1 MASQR
6 IDLGYAPRDWQRKV
20 HRGLKRFSVVVI
32 HRRGGKTVMA
42 VMELVHAA
50 LKCTKA
56 EGQFGYVGPLL
67 KQTKK
72 IAWRYLKRFSFPVP
86 GIKINESELSV
97 TFPNGATI
105 TLFGADNPDSLRGLY
120 FDGVV
125 LDEVADMKPE
135 TWGEILRPAIAD
147 RRGWAIFIGTVKGV
161 NLLSEK
167 YFEAINNPDE
177 WFAANYTCYQTD
189 ALSPD
194 EIESMRKD
202 MSENQFRQEMLND
215 FSASNPDQLIA
226 FETVQEAVSKHL
238 PATDYEFSPRILGVD
253 VARYGDDKSVIFGRQ
268 GLVAFEPQ
276 IHQGLNNMEL
286 AAKVAQAIVEWKP
299 DAVFID
305 AGRGE
310 GVIDRLHQLGH
321 AVVGVNFGGSPTKP
335 QFVNKRGE
343 MWFDMSQWLKAGASI
358 PNIPQLKIE
367 LCAPTY
373 SYANAANKFELESKD
388 DLKKRGLPS
397 PDIADALALTFAFPV
412 APSRGP
418 GANLHAGG
426 HALTEY
432 DPFA

>member
-50 LKCTKA
+50 LQCTKV

-72 IAWRYLKRFSFPVP
+72 IAWKYLKRFSAPVP
-86 GIKINESELSV
+86 GIKVNESELSV

-147 RRGWAIFIGTVKGV
+147 RKGWALFIGTVKGV

-167 YFEAINNPDE
+167 YFEAMNDPT
-177 WFAANYTCYQTD
+177 WYTANYTCYQTD
-189 ALSPD
+189 ALSAD
-194 EIESMRKD
+194 EIESMKSD

-226 FETVQEAVSKHL
+226 FEVVQEAAGKHL
-238 PATDYEFSPRILGVD
+238 ALTEYEHSPRVLGVD

-268 GLVAFEPQ
+268 GLAAFEPQ
-276 IHQGLNNMEL
+276 VYTNLNNMEL
-286 AAKVAQAIVEWKP
+286 AAKVAQTIVEWKP

-343 MWFDMSQWLKAGASI
+343 MWHDMNQWLRAGGAI
-358 PNIPQLKIE
+358 PNHAQLKIE

-388 DLKKRGLPS
+388 DLRKRGLPS
-397 PDIADALALTFAFPV
+397 PDIADALALTFAYPV

-432 DPFA
+432 DPFS

>member
-1 MASQR
+1 
-6 IDLGYAPRDWQRKV
+6 
-20 HRGLKRFSVVVI
+20 
-32 HRRGGKTVMA
+32 
-42 VMELVHAA
+42 
-50 LKCTKA
+50 
-56 EGQFGYVGPLL
+56 
-67 KQTKK
+67 
-72 IAWRYLKRFSFPVP
+72 
-86 GIKINESELSV
+86 
-97 TFPNGATI
+97 
-105 TLFGADNPDSLRGLY
+105 
-120 FDGVV
+120 
-125 LDEVADMKPE
+125 
-135 TWGEILRPAIAD
+135 
-147 RRGWAIFIGTVKGV
+147 
-161 NLLSEK
+161 
-167 YFEAINNPDE
+167 
-177 WFAANYTCYQTD
+177 
-189 ALSPD
+189 
-194 EIESMRKD
+194 
-202 MSENQFRQEMLND
+202 
-215 FSASNPDQLIA
+215 
-226 FETVQEAVSKHL
+226 
-238 PATDYEFSPRILGVD
+238 VD

-268 GLVAFEPQ
+268 GLVSFEPQ
-276 IHQGLNNMEL
+276 VYQGLNNMEL

-432 DPFA
+432 DPFAA